1 VLGGR
6 TGGAGAASAFA
17 TKSRDGI
24 DTSEMP
30 DATAVPRG
38 NGESC
43 CDVGDLGLASHAEV
57 EFAASAANWPKPRT
71 ENPQ

>member
-1 VLGGR
+1 
-6 TGGAGAASAFA
+6 
-17 TKSRDGI
+17 
-24 DTSEMP
+24 MP

>member
-1 VLGGR
+1 VLSGR

-30 DATAVPRG
+30 NATAGLRG

-43 CDVGDLGLASHAEV
+43 DVGDPGLASHAEV
-57 EFAASAANWPKPRT
+57 ELAASAANWLKPRT